1 MKDDDFKLLRG
12 FEDKQTDGQMDRRT
26 YICDCRVTFA
36 TEKRIKKVTKN
47 SSEVPPRLSHC
58 AVWTLEICQK
68 GLNYK
73 KLIKGTL
80 CI

>member
-26 YICDCRVTFA
+26 YICDCRVIFA

-47 SSEVPPRLSHC
+47 SSEVPPNTFSLCSVDSRNLPER
-58 AVWTLEICQK
+58 AELQK
-68 GLNYK
+68 IN
-73 KLIKGTL
+73 
-80 CI
+80 